1 LFVDTEMGRIYVCCA
16 PCNKKILADV
26 ERAYQAAYPTTK
38 KLDNKAC
45 PVTGKDVDPKV
56 PALLLQGQE
65 IRLCCPKCA
74 PLARDNS
81 QVALIKANDPDVI
94 DLDNKTCPVTDNPV
108 ARNVVVLIGK
118 HLVRL
123 SETKCI
129 EQVKKDPLQ
138 VLSKAQ
144 VAKQRESKPDQRSD
158 RQLPADESG
167 GEQDRDG

>member
-1 LFVDTEMGRIYVCCA
+1 
-16 PCNKKILADV
+16 
-26 ERAYQAAYPTTK
+26 
-38 KLDNKAC
+38 
-45 PVTGKDVDPKV
+45 
-56 PALLLQGQE
+56 
-65 IRLCCPKCA
+65 
-74 PLARDNS
+74 
-81 QVALIKANDPDVI
+81 LIKANDPDVI